1 MKLQERLKGDRK
13 ESELLKELNI
23 PASKRIFIYGGNL
36 GKPQGIDFLLKV
48 IEENKKRDDSYF
60 VIVGS
65 GTEYM
70 RVKLWFDTHLPQN
83 ACLLAALPKAKY
95 DELVSLCDVGLIFL
109 DKRFTIPNFPSRLL
123 SYLECRMPVLMATD
137 VNTDIGRI
145 AEESGFGL
153 WTENGNID
161 TFMENAIRAH
171 CTVVVG
177 GLPGVGKTEYVK
189 YLTQFIPAYERVY
202 TIEDNL
208 ELRYSAINPGKD
220 CVEIKISD
228 TFGYSEALKASK
240 RQLPTWVLLAEA
252 RGEEVRFLMENI
264 SAGVHCLT
272 TVHLDDVSKLPDRL
286 RNMGQTINENDV
298 YSFIDIGVQIRSVVK
313 EGEKI
318 KRKVAQVICLSR
330 EDEKNGKTMIY
341 EDGKILTKDLP
352 LDIKRKFELAGIKN
366 PFLKENEE

>member
-1 MKLQERLKGDRK
+1 
-13 ESELLKELNI
+13 
-23 PASKRIFIYGGNL
+23 
-36 GKPQGIDFLLKV
+36 
-48 IEENKKRDDSYF
+48 
-60 VIVGS
+60 
-65 GTEYM
+65 
-70 RVKLWFDTHLPQN
+70 
-83 ACLLAALPKAKY
+83 
-95 DELVSLCDVGLIFL
+95 
-109 DKRFTIPNFPSRLL
+109 
-123 SYLECRMPVLMATD
+123 
-137 VNTDIGRI
+137 
-145 AEESGFGL
+145 
-153 WTENGNID
+153 
-161 TFMENAIRAH
+161 MENAIRAH

-208 ELRYSAINPGKD
+208 ELRYSANNPGKD

-228 TFGYSEALKASK
+228 TYGYSEALKASK

-318 KRKVAQVICLSR
+318 KRKVTQVICLSR

-352 LDIKRKFELAGIKN
+352 HDIKRKFELAGIKN
-366 PFLKENEE
+366 PYLKENEE

>member
-1 MKLQERLKGDRK
+1 MCIRDRFNKNNPLLEAETDNLRISILHDSVTNTGISISIRKTPAVRRINRDSIVKDDYCNGD
-13 ESELLKELNI
+13 
-23 PASKRIFIYGGNL
+23 
-36 GKPQGIDFLLKV
+36 
-48 IEENKKRDDSYF
+48 
-60 VIVGS
+60 
-65 GTEYM
+65 
-70 RVKLWFDTHLPQN
+70 
-83 ACLLAALPKAKY
+83 
-95 DELVSLCDVGLIFL
+95 
-109 DKRFTIPNFPSRLL
+109 
-123 SYLECRMPVLMATD
+123 
-137 VNTDIGRI
+137 
-145 AEESGFGL
+145 
-153 WTENGNID
+153 ID

-208 ELRYSAINPGKD
+208 ELRYSAINPDKD

>member
-1 MKLQERLKGDRK
+1 MRKLSLPDKAYGN
-13 ESELLKELNI
+13 LLKFILDENI
-23 PASKRIFIYGGNL
+23 
-36 GKPQGIDFLLKV
+36 
-48 IEENKKRDDSYF
+48 
-60 VIVGS
+60 
-65 GTEYM
+65 
-70 RVKLWFDTHLPQN
+70 
-83 ACLLAALPKAKY
+83 
-95 DELVSLCDVGLIFL
+95 
-109 DKRFTIPNFPSRLL
+109 
-123 SYLECRMPVLMATD
+123 
-137 VNTDIGRI
+137 TDINW
-145 AEESGFGL
+145 SQGL
-153 WTENGNID
+153 WVNDLNKGRYKIKGFTLDDNFIQQFYTRISNLMNVQFNKNNPLLEAETDNLRISILHDSVTNTGISISIRKTPAVRRINRDSIVKDDYCNGDID

-171 CTVVVG
+171 CTV
-177 GLPGVGKTEYVK
+177 VGKTEYVK

>member
-1 MKLQERLKGDRK
+1 
-13 ESELLKELNI
+13 
-23 PASKRIFIYGGNL
+23 
-36 GKPQGIDFLLKV
+36 
-48 IEENKKRDDSYF
+48 
-60 VIVGS
+60 
-65 GTEYM
+65 
-70 RVKLWFDTHLPQN
+70 
-83 ACLLAALPKAKY
+83 
-95 DELVSLCDVGLIFL
+95 
-109 DKRFTIPNFPSRLL
+109 
-123 SYLECRMPVLMATD
+123 
-137 VNTDIGRI
+137 
-145 AEESGFGL
+145 
-153 WTENGNID
+153 
-161 TFMENAIRAH
+161 MENAIRAH

>member
-1 MKLQERLKGDRK
+1 MQDL
-13 ESELLKELNI
+13 SF
-23 PASKRIFIYGGNL
+23 IFSVHKQNL
-36 GKPQGIDFLLKV
+36 
-48 IEENKKRDDSYF
+48 
-60 VIVGS
+60 
-65 GTEYM
+65 
-70 RVKLWFDTHLPQN
+70 
-83 ACLLAALPKAKY
+83 
-95 DELVSLCDVGLIFL
+95 
-109 DKRFTIPNFPSRLL
+109 
-123 SYLECRMPVLMATD
+123 
-137 VNTDIGRI
+137 VNTGISISIRKTPAVRRI
-145 AEESGFGL
+145 NRDSIVKDDYC
-153 WTENGNID
+153 NGDID